1 MIWRRL
7 KTFRYLSSNALCLLS
22 FFFHPTI
29 MIATTDEI
37 NLQRL
42 LINCE
47 NKLNNEQVDLWTGS
61 EKRKYASVTE
71 KKQMSNLAKRWMD

>member
-1 MIWRRL
+1 
-7 KTFRYLSSNALCLLS
+7 
-22 FFFHPTI
+22 

-47 NKLNNEQVDLWTGS
+47 NKLKQEQVDLWTGS
-61 EKRKYASVTE
+61 EKRKYASYINYLQFLQTRIQKTTE
-71 KKQMSNLAKRWMD
+71 RKR

>member
-1 MIWRRL
+1 
-7 KTFRYLSSNALCLLS
+7 
-22 FFFHPTI
+22 

-47 NKLNNEQVDLWTGS
+47 SKLKSEQVDLWTGS
-61 EKRKYASVTE
+61 EKRKYASVTKTE
-71 KKQMSNLAKRWMD
+71 KKQLPHLAKRRMDLLTFMHL